1 MTTETKRDNIMK
13 DRIIDGM
20 TEQKI
25 EDAVVEF
32 NYKGWLVSF
41 SQVFKVP
48 TVAIFKGDMEI
59 YNITSIETAI
69 DRIDVINHEA
79 LK

>member
-1 MTTETKRDNIMK
+1 MK

-20 TEQKI
+20 TEQKA
-25 EDAVVEF
+25 EGAVAQF

-48 TVAIFKGDMEI
+48 TVAIFKGDMEV
-59 YNITSIETAI
+59 YNIPSIETAI
-69 DRIDVINHEA
+69 DRIDVINQEV